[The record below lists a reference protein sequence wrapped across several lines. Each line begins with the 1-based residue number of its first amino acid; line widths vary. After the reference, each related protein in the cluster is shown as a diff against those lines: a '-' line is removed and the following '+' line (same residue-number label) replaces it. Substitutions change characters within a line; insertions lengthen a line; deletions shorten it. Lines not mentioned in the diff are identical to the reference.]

1 MRYAIG
7 ADVGGTNIRVGLID
21 ESGRLLAKKSEPVGV
36 HRDPLP
42 FFNRLTNL
50 IENVAGTHL
59 NSLSGIG
66 LGLPGICNKKEG
78 MIHQLPHFPSW
89 RDVPVSKIL
98 SEKFSCPIFFDNDAN
113 MATLGELWRG
123 TAKNLD
129 SFIMLTLGTGIGGG
143 LVLNRKLWQGAQGFA
158 GEVGHMVIE
167 VGGRACACG
176 NKGCWEVYASS
187 GAVPK
192 ETTAEKLSD
201 QALAGDF
208 EAKKFWETF
217 GKYLGVGIANL
228 ASITGIENYVL
239 AGGIAK
245 AFPHFME
252 ACKKAVRQNTYNH
265 LAQRVVI
272 LQSTLD
278 GDGNLLGAAHAVF
291 TSSISTGAK
300 VE

>member
-21 ESGRLLAKKSEPVGV
+21 ESGRLIVKKSEPVGSA
-36 HRDPLP
+36 RDPLP
-42 FFNRLTNL
+42 FFKRLTDL
-50 IENVAGTHL
+50 IENVAGAHL

-66 LGLPGICNKKEG
+66 LGLPGICNTKEG

-98 SEKFSCPIFFDNDAN
+98 SEKFSCPIVFDNDAN
-113 MATLGELWRG
+113 MAALGELWRG
-123 TAKNLD
+123 TAKHLD

-167 VGGRACACG
+167 VDGRACACG

-192 ETTAEKLSD
+192 ETTAEKLAD
-201 QALAGDF
+201 QAFAGDL

-239 AGGIAK
+239 GGGIAK

-252 ACKKAVRQNTYNH
+252 SCKKAMHQNTYDH
-265 LAQRVVI
+265 LASRVVI

-278 GDGNLLGAAHAVF
+278 GDGNLLGAANAVF
-291 TSSISTGAK
+291 TSRTW
-300 VE
+300 